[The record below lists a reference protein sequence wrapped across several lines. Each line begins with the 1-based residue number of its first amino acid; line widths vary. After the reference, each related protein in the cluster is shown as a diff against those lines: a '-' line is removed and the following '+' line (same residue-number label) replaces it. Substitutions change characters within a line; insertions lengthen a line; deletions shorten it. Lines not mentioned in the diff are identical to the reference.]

1 MKVQELEEV
10 LELIQNN
17 NTEVYVEGSFN
28 LKYKIKDFRLEK
40 TTNTEQLY
48 LVTEESPILNIPKNE
63 DSTSAESTK

>member
-48 LVTEESPILNIPKNE
+48 LVIEESPILNIPKNE
-63 DSTSAESTK
+63 DTTSSESIK

>member
-1 MKVQELEEV
+1 MKIQELEEV

-40 TTNTEQLY
+40 TTTAEKLY
-48 LVTEESPILNIPKNE
+48 LIIEESPILNIPKNE
-63 DSTSAESTK
+63 GTTSAESTK

>member
-40 TTNTEQLY
+40 NTNTEQLY
-48 LVTEESPILNIPKNE
+48 LVIEESPILNIPKNE
-63 DSTSAESTK
+63 DTTSSESIK

>member
-1 MKVQELEEV
+1 MKVQELEEI

-48 LVTEESPILNIPKNE
+48 LVIEESPILNIPKNE
-63 DSTSAESTK
+63 DTTSAESIK

>member
-48 LVTEESPILNIPKNE
+48 LVIEESPILNIPKNE
-63 DSTSAESTK
+63 DSASAESTK

>member
-1 MKVQELEEV
+1 MKVQELEDT

-40 TTNTEQLY
+40 TATTEKLY
-48 LVTEESPILNIPKNE
+48 LIIEESPILNIPKNE
-63 DSTSAESTK
+63 DTTSTESTK